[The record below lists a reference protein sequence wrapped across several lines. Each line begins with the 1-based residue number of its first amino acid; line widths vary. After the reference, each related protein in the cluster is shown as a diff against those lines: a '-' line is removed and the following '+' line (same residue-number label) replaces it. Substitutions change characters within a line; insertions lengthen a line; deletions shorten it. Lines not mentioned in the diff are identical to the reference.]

1 MKTYFLKHLKDLK
14 FHFLLFFSL
23 LILTFTISY
32 IFSDQW
38 IYLLIKPLIYLKKS
52 NYFIFTDI
60 IEIFYIKILLSI
72 ILSLF
77 ISIFCGFFQFWFFL
91 APGLYKKENFLILK
105 IIIVFLILFFI
116 SLNFI
121 FIYIIPN
128 AWKFFIEFE
137 KTTHP
142 FLFNIYLEPQLYNYL
157 LFIIKILFYTN
168 ILFQY
173 PFLILLL
180 LLFKIISIQQIIKF
194 RKFFYIKVLI
204 MSSLIAPPDIW
215 SQIII
220 FTCLIIL
227 IELFIFIFFL
237 IKKD

>member
-142 FLFNIYLEPQLYNYL
+142 FLFNIYLEPRLYNYL

>member
-23 LILTFTISY
+23 LILIFTISY

-105 IIIVFLILFFI
+105 IIIFFLILFFI

-180 LLFKIISIQQIIKF
+180 LLFKVISIQQIIKF

-220 FTCLIIL
+220 FICLIIL

>member
-23 LILTFTISY
+23 LILIFTISY

-142 FLFNIYLEPQLYNYL
+142 FLFNIYLEPRLYNYL